1 MPAHTL
7 AGMTTYEVWARRQR
21 RSQLATRTVV
31 LGMAAVSFVGLII
44 ARLWPMQSV
53 DSGEP
58 TCLLRIM
65 TGLPGPGCGMTR
77 SWVHLAH
84 GDVLT
89 AFEYNVF
96 GPLGMAVAAGIVV
109 YTAVALVRRRPPERV
124 LDVVDPR
131 IAAALV
137 AVWIGYSAVRM
148 ISIGMGQPYFALV
161 VS

>member
-1 MPAHTL
+1 M
-7 AGMTTYEVWARRQR
+7 
-21 RSQLATRTVV
+21 V
-31 LGMAAVSFVGLII
+31 LGMAAVSFVGLVI
-44 ARLWPMQSV
+44 ARLWPVQSV

-65 TGLPGPGCGMTR
+65 TGLPCPGCGMTR
-77 SWVHLAH
+77 AWVHLAH

-96 GPLGMAVAAGIVV
+96 GPLGMAAAAGVLVYVV
-109 YTAVALVRRRPPERV
+109 VALVRRQPPERI
-124 LDVVDPR
+124 LDLVNPR
-131 IAAALV
+131 VAAVLV